1 MMLSSVLAFA
11 LTEAA
16 CAGIEDRRVVL
27 QAVPLGSLQDLHLTT
42 QSRDLLSAGRS
53 TVHRIAAA
61 KSKEYPSV
69 GILLEHKE
77 LQGFM

>member
-42 QSRDLLSAGRS
+42 QSRDLLSAGS
-53 TVHRIAAA
+53 TVHTIAAA